1 MAGRS
6 AAAVKGIVL
15 GTLFP
20 AGALLVSWLL
30 SLDTSMVGALIP
42 SAFISSV
49 LWWAGVIFGVGF
61 SVAVSRRLWTGIVVG
76 LLSIALFQA
85 TMVLWVPPALR
96 EYAAGSAAYW
106 RSAVMTVT
114 VPWAIGMVFGWTAL
128 HRRPLRN
135 DGVVPGS
142 NGRGA

>member
-1 MAGRS
+1 MAGRT

-42 SAFISSV
+42 SAFISSM

-61 SVAVSRRLWTGIVVG
+61 SAAVARRLWPGIVVG
-76 LLSIALFQA
+76 LLSVVLFEA

-106 RSAVMTVT
+106 RAAVMTVT
-114 VPWAIGMVFGWTAL
+114 VPWAIGMVFGWTTL

-135 DGVVPGS
+135 DGVEPSGS
-142 NGRGA
+142 GTGD